1 MFVFDFKISNRHQWK
16 KIMKSYSKQIAW
28 ELDRRIMLY
37 DTKIKLWLSSLKP
50 FHAKWLVDTFQFM
63 TCQAGNE
70 VIPNGWKAAG
80 ITGARSKRL
89 NGLESLDPSESMHP
103 LVELNVTAG
112 CTLRKKCLYSELL
125 WAIFSRIWTEYRVIR
140 SNLEKTNF

>member
-16 KIMKSYSKQIAW
+16 KIMKWYSRQIAW
-28 ELDRRIMLY
+28 ELGRRIMLY

-112 CTLRKKCLYSELL
+112 CTLHKKCLYSELL
-125 WAIFSRIWTEYRVIR
+125 WSIFSCIWTEYRVIR